1 MMPIPKEELDHMAG
15 EGCIV
20 TYQYGYE
27 TTTNILDASSLENEV
42 WQEAAFT
49 NGPPLVKITIEF
61 APEKAK
67 KLVAQQARSK

>member
-1 MMPIPKEELDHMAG
+1 MGIPKEELNHMAG

-20 TYQYGYE
+20 TYQYGNE
-27 TTTNILDASSLENEV
+27 ITTGILDASSLENEV

-49 NGPPLVKITIEF
+49 NGPPLKRITIEY

-67 KLVAQQARSK
+67 ELAGAN

>member
-1 MMPIPKEELDHMAG
+1 MPISKEAIDHMAG

-20 TYQYGYE
+20 SYQYGNE
-27 TTTNILDASSLENEV
+27 VTTQLLDASSLENEV

-49 NGPPLVKITIEF
+49 NGPPLVKVTIEY

-67 KLVAQQARSK
+67 ALAQ

>member
-1 MMPIPKEELDHMAG
+1 MPIPKEELDHMAG

-20 TYQYGYE
+20 TYQYGDQL
-27 TTTNILDASSLENEV
+27 TTGVMEADTLENEL

-49 NGPPLVKITIEF
+49 NGPPLKRITIEY

-67 KLVAQQARSK
+67 ALAGAN

>member
-1 MMPIPKEELDHMAG
+1 MPLSKGELDHMAG

-20 TYQYGYE
+20 TYQYGNE
-27 TTTNILDASSLENEV
+27 ATTGILDAGSLENEV

-67 KLVAQQARSK
+67 ELVAQQARSE